1 MKLANF
7 ILLLATFVT
16 CQCFSER
23 ENNFSTEFL
32 YFTQSETAGHA
43 AVSPYGVW
51 NMLSLVK
58 FLTAGNTKTQLQRAL
73 FLPKSCIES
82 IYGLKN
88 LSDVILGSNSGNTTV
103 FSRNY
108 MVIDQ
113 NVRLNYMDFEEK
125 AKIIG
130 MNIISL
136 DLNERDTAVIV
147 ANRIMFDEGQEFSVK
162 VPEVI
167 QIDEIHPNG
176 ITLANVN
183 RFQHIWRN
191 KFTSVKVENF
201 YDANN
206 RQIGK
211 VNMMFQK
218 VNAACAQI
226 TPLKSQVLELP
237 YGTDGKYAMLLIKPW
252 PKTKVNDVF
261 QKMTT
266 FTYGQILN
274 ILNMQPPT
282 VVYVKLPKFEINTN
296 YALNV
301 PLNKMG
307 VFDLFEKKFSEF
319 YGVPRNSLFVPAI
332 VQHVSMEVNEVG
344 LHRDMVQRGK
354 RAVAFYAYR
363 PFLYFVIE
371 KTTDTIVLSGVY
383 SKPTVY

>member
-1 MKLANF
+1 MKLTNF
-7 ILLLATFVT
+7 ILFLSTLVT

-23 ENNFSTEFL
+23 ENNFTTEFL

-51 NMLSLVK
+51 NMLSLLK
-58 FLTAGNTKTQLQRAL
+58 LLTVGNTKIQLQRAL
-73 FLPKSCIES
+73 FLPKSSIEL

-88 LSDVILGSNSGNTTV
+88 LSDAVLGSHSGKSTV

-108 MVIDQ
+108 LVIDQ
-113 NVRLNYMDFEEK
+113 NVSLNYMNLVKE

-130 MNIISL
+130 MNIIPL
-136 DLNERDTAVIV
+136 DLNELDTAVIL
-147 ANRIMFDEGQEFSVK
+147 ANRIMFDKGQESSVK
-162 VPEVI
+162 VPELI
-167 QIDEIHPNG
+167 KIDEIHPNG

-183 RFQHIWRN
+183 RFQYVWRN
-191 KFTSVKVENF
+191 TFTSVTVENF
-201 YDANN
+201 NDKNN

-226 TPLKSQVLELP
+226 IPLKSQVLELP

-252 PKTKVNDVF
+252 LKTKINDVF
-261 QKMTT
+261 QMMTT

-282 VVYVKLPKFEINTN
+282 VVYVKLPRFKINTN
-296 YALNV
+296 YALNI
-301 PLNKMG
+301 PLSKMG
-307 VFDLFEKKFSEF
+307 VFDLFEKKYSQF
-319 YGVPRNSLFVPAI
+319 YGVPRNSLFVPAV

-344 LHRDMVQRGK
+344 LRRDMVQPANRT
-354 RAVAFYAYR
+354 VAFYAYR